1 MVSSHIRRLFR
12 RRMDLR
18 IRIRTAYALGHPRA
32 PRRKNTPALSVHRQY
47 IITTGDC
54 QSSCH
59 NCIYRQI
66 FSAAHL
72 AFSANLWYTE
82 YGTQLNIAQGAKFG
96 ISYLSFSCAKSCV
109 PTIGD
114 TLCRACLRLE
124 HAFFVPCKKYFRR
137 KDMKCSKCGTEY
149 EGNFCPKCGTAADPN
164 CNV

>member
-47 IITTGDC
+47 IITIGDC

-72 AFSANLWYTE
+72 AFSADLWYTD
-82 YGTQLNIAQGAKFG
+82 YGTQLNKLGSTDTIAAFCISLFRIPKKLCANNRRYFMQGVSPLGARFFCSLQK
-96 ISYLSFSCAKSCV
+96 ILSEE
-109 PTIGD
+109 G
-114 TLCRACLRLE
+114 
-124 HAFFVPCKKYFRR
+124 
-137 KDMKCSKCGTEY
+137 Y
-149 EGNFCPKCGTAADPN
+149 EMLKMRYRI
-164 CNV
+164 

>member
-96 ISYLSFSCAKSCV
+96 ISYLFFPVRKVVCQQSEILYAGRVSAWSTLFLFPAKN
-109 PTIGD
+109 TFGGRI
-114 TLCRACLRLE
+114 
-124 HAFFVPCKKYFRR
+124 
-137 KDMKCSKCGTEY
+137 
-149 EGNFCPKCGTAADPN
+149 
-164 CNV
+164 

>member
-1 MVSSHIRRLFR
+1 MVSSHIRRFFR
-12 RRMDLR
+12 RRMILR

-47 IITTGDC
+47 IIAADDC

-59 NCIYRQI
+59 NWSLLAV

-72 AFSANLWYTE
+72 AFSADLRYTE
-82 YGTQLNIAQGAKFG
+82 HGTQLNHFG
-96 ISYLSFSCAKSCV
+96 NTDTMRHFVSLFSVYRKSCV

-124 HAFFVPCKKYFRR
+124 HAFFIPAKNTLGGRI
-137 KDMKCSKCGTEY
+137 
-149 EGNFCPKCGTAADPN
+149 
-164 CNV
+164 